1 MTTPILEAALAAEF
15 AAILLALG
23 RVWLGPS
30 AADRVAAFDLVTSA
44 TVALAG
50 TLAVAYEA
58 PVLLDVGLVLA
69 LVTFVATV
77 ALALYVIEWIDGEEG
92 LP

>member
-1 MTTPILEAALAAEF
+1 MTAPLLEVALAAEF
-15 AAILLALG
+15 AAVLLALA
-23 RVWLGPS
+23 RVKQGPS

-50 TLAVAYEA
+50 TLALAYGA

-77 ALALYVIEWIDGEEG
+77 ALALYVVEWIDGEEG

>member
-1 MTTPILEAALAAEF
+1 MTGPLLEIALAAEF
-15 AAILLALG
+15 GAILLALL
-23 RVWLGPS
+23 RVKAGPT

-50 TLAVAYEA
+50 TLALAYEA

-77 ALALYVIEWIDGEEG
+77 ALALYMVEWIDREEG

>member
-1 MTTPILEAALAAEF
+1 MTAPLLEIALAAEF
-15 AAILLALG
+15 GAILLALL
-23 RVWLGPS
+23 RVKTGPT
-30 AADRVAAFDLVTSA
+30 AADRVVAFDLVTSV

-50 TLAVAYEA
+50 TLALAYDA

-77 ALALYVIEWIDGEEG
+77 ALALYVVEWIDREEG

>member
-1 MTTPILEAALAAEF
+1 MTAPLVETALAAEF
-15 AAILLALG
+15 LAVLLALL
-23 RVWLGPS
+23 RVRWGPT
-30 AADRVAAFDLVTSA
+30 AADRVVAFDLVTSA

-50 TLAVAYEA
+50 TLAVGYGS
-58 PVLLDVGLVLA
+58 PVLLDVAIVLA

-77 ALALYVIEWIDGEEG
+77 ALALYVVEWIDGEEG